1 MKTKDT
7 IHIAFA
13 INDQF
18 AIHLGAAIAS
28 LLTNA
33 KSKNRI
39 NIYVLQQNLNHSN
52 RSNITQLKRLRTN
65 TYIDLLEVDSSKFA
79 LLPLTSKAQTIET
92 YFRLALPN
100 ILPEI
105 DKLIY
110 LDADVVVMGDIKEL
124 WNQEMKDN
132 ILLAVEDPKYTSKNR
147 HESLGMKMNSPYFN
161 GGVLMMDLKKM
172 RAFGL
177 EQKVPNYVRKK
188 FKILK
193 YQDQDILNALFE
205 NYWRALPLSF
215 NAYKHLCF
223 KHGEDEFF
231 TYTQKDILLAKK
243 NPYII
248 HFNGTIKPSSYS
260 CTDTRRKHYLK
271 YLKKTNFEVDK
282 PSFEMRLKIFLWRKM
297 SFIINNDFFK
307 KTRLLAITWEIL
319 WWPIRKLRGKKA
331 E

>member
-1 MKTKDT
+1 MKTTDT

-52 RSNITQLKRLRTN
+52 RSNITQLERLRTN
-65 TYIDLLEVDSSKFA
+65 THIDLLEVDSSKFA

-147 HESLGMKMNSPYFN
+147 HESLGMKKNSPYFN

-231 TYTQKDILLAKK
+231 TYTQKDILLAKN

-248 HFNGTIKPSSYS
+248 HFNGTIKPSSYN

-319 WWPIRKLRGKKA
+319 WWPIRKLRGK
-331 E
+331 